1 MTSFRFFILI
11 YHSLWYPLI
20 FQAFA
25 KFFSYVYIIFYVT
38 MLTILGCKAWDSIS
52 ENMFNSKLGNGANK
66 KLTSGKELSL
76 DHSYITPTI
85 IGKFP

>member
-1 MTSFRFFILI
+1 
-11 YHSLWYPLI
+11 
-20 FQAFA
+20 
-25 KFFSYVYIIFYVT
+25 
-38 MLTILGCKAWDSIS
+38 MLAILGCKAWDSIS